1 MGQKNA
7 TTYFLPV
14 CHLIV
19 TLHKGYRLFLP
30 FCLLLFPVLLW
41 YDKLCMIRGRRREFP
56 PRKIYFKGA
65 ASGNGVFPCLFRIKR
80 KAVSKLYREK
90 IDQLQAA
97 EQRLL
102 EQKAEAQRAARAL
115 AEQARRDGDGLVRE
129 AQNAVKVLENE
140 AMQRAGEAGQA
151 ADAALRSDA
160 ERTCTAI
167 RQQAEQ
173 RMDTA
178 VRAIVEKVVK
188 R

>member
-1 MGQKNA
+1 MYNQRQA
-7 TTYFLPV
+7 
-14 CHLIV
+14 
-19 TLHKGYRLFLP
+19 KGVSSAEYILQ
-30 FCLLLFPVLLW
+30 
-41 YDKLCMIRGRRREFP
+41 RGT
-56 PRKIYFKGA
+56 
-65 ASGNGVFPCLFRIKR
+65 ASENGVFPCLFPRSG

-115 AEQARRDGDGLVRE
+115 AEQARRDGAGE